1 MEIVELV
8 NAAAGI
14 LFSTACTGTC
24 VILVITILNKI
35 LKIDKLDS
43 TIIKL
48 LIAFMVIWVIDIVLY
63 IYLVITT

>member
-8 NAAAGI
+8 NAAASI

-48 LIAFMVIWVIDIVLY
+48 LIAFMIIWVIDIILY
-63 IYLVITT
+63 IYLVITA

>member
-24 VILVITILNKI
+24 IILVITILNKI

-48 LIAFMVIWVIDIVLY
+48 LIVFMVMWVMDIILY
-63 IYLVITT
+63 IYLVITA